1 MRLDHRSSIS
11 SSTAL
16 LGVLTMILVVGSTG
30 RVGGMITR
38 MLLGQDRQL
47 RILVRPGSDYR
58 AFTATGAEASFGD
71 LKDPASLAMA
81 FRDIDTV
88 ITTASA
94 GERGGDDTPQTVDLD
109 GNANLIEAAR
119 TAGVR
124 QFIFISALL
133 ARPDHPV
140 PVPRAKALTEAA
152 LHDSG
157 LTYTIVAANGI
168 ADVMFPLVVGYPL
181 SVGKPVTLVGEGRRR
196 HTFIAARDVAAFATA
211 AIDHLAALN
220 RRIEIGGP
228 EALSWR
234 DVVAAHERALGCTIP
249 VQWIAP
255 GQLLP
260 DLPPAPGLTQLVSGL
275 MAALETFDTPL
286 DMTEVSRTFGVTP
299 TTIDELLRSRLV
311 PLPR

>member
-1 MRLDHRSSIS
+1 M
-11 SSTAL
+11 
-16 LGVLTMILVVGSTG
+16 MILVVGSTG

-38 MLLGQDRQL
+38 TLLGQDRQL
-47 RILVRPGSDYR
+47 RILVRPGSDHH
-58 AFTATGAEASFGD
+58 ALVAAGAESALGD
-71 LKDPASLAMA
+71 LKDPASLAVA
-81 FRDIDTV
+81 CRGVDTV

-94 GERGGDDTPQTVDLD
+94 GERGGDDTPQTVDLE

-119 TAGVR
+119 AAGVN
-124 QFIFISALL
+124 QFIFVSALI
-133 ARPDHPV
+133 ARPDLPV

-152 LHDSG
+152 LRESG

-181 SVGKPVTLVGEGRRR
+181 SIGKPVTLVGEGRRR
-196 HTFIAARDVAAFATA
+196 HSYIAARDVAAFATA
-211 AIDHLAALN
+211 AIDHPAALN
-220 RRIEIGGP
+220 RRIEVGGP

-234 DVVAAHERALGCTIP
+234 DVVAAYERALGRPIP

-255 GQLLP
+255 GELLP

-275 MAALETFDTPL
+275 LAALETFDTPL

-299 TTIDELLRSRLV
+299 TTIDELLAERQAAEKTKSDTTLST
-311 PLPR
+311 

>member
-1 MRLDHRSSIS
+1 
-11 SSTAL
+11 
-16 LGVLTMILVVGSTG
+16 MILVVGSTG

-38 MLLGQDRQL
+38 TLLGQDRQL
-47 RILVRPGSDYR
+47 RILVRPGSDHH
-58 AFTATGAEASFGD
+58 ALVAAGAESALGD
-71 LKDPASLAMA
+71 LKDPASLAVA
-81 FRDIDTV
+81 CRGVDTV

-94 GERGGDDTPQTVDLD
+94 GERGGDDTPQTVDLE
-109 GNANLIEAAR
+109 GNANLIEAAHA
-119 TAGVR
+119 AGVK
-124 QFIFISALL
+124 QFVFVSALI

-140 PVPRAKALTEAA
+140 PVLRAKALTEAV
-152 LHDSG
+152 LRDSAIA
-157 LTYTIVAANGI
+157 YTIVAANGI

-196 HTFIAARDVAAFATA
+196 HSYIAARDVAAFATA
-211 AIDHLAALN
+211 AIDHPAALN
-220 RRIEIGGP
+220 RRIEVGGP
-228 EALSWR
+228 EVLLWR
-234 DVVAAHERALGCTIP
+234 DVVAAYERALGRPIP

-255 GQLLP
+255 GELLP

>member
-1 MRLDHRSSIS
+1 
-11 SSTAL
+11 
-16 LGVLTMILVVGSTG
+16 MILVVGSTG

-47 RILVRPGSDYR
+47 RLLVRPGSDYR
-58 AFTATGAEASFGD
+58 RFVTAGAEATLGD
-71 LKDPASLAMA
+71 LKDPASLAA
-81 FRDIDTV
+81 ACRGIDTV

-94 GERGGDDTPQTVDLD
+94 GSRGGGDTAQTVDLE
-109 GNANLIEAAR
+109 GNRSLMEAAR
-119 TAGVR
+119 AAGVK
-124 QFIFISALL
+124 QFIFISALI
-133 ARPDHPV
+133 ATPDHPV

-152 LHDSG
+152 LRDSE

-181 SVGKPVTLVGEGRRR
+181 SVGKPVTLVGEGCRR

-211 AIDHLAALN
+211 AIDHPAALN

-234 DVVAAHERALGCTIP
+234 DVVAAYERALGRPMP
-249 VQWIAP
+249 VQWIPP

-299 TTIDELLRSRLV
+299 TTVDELVMSFATSEASEQ
-311 PLPR
+311 PSS

>member
-1 MRLDHRSSIS
+1 
-11 SSTAL
+11 
-16 LGVLTMILVVGSTG
+16 MILVVGSTG

-38 MLLGQDRQL
+38 TLLGQDRQL

-211 AIDHLAALN
+211 AVDHPSALN

-228 EALSWR
+228 DALSWR
-234 DVVAAHERALGCTIP
+234 DVLAAYERTLGRPIP
-249 VQWIAP
+249 VQWIPP
-255 GQLLP
+255 GEMLP
-260 DLPPAPGLTQLVSGL
+260 DLPPAPGLTPLVSGL
-275 MAALETFDTPL
+275 LAALETFDTPL

-299 TTIDELLRSRLV
+299 TTIDDLLRMNSV
-311 PLPR
+311 